1 MGQHYKFSPALFVHS
16 LALIPPLPVN
26 ALPNILAANVPYNIP
41 RNSPFCSFDLF
52 LIFSLIPFN
61 NNPYSSSDLT
71 IIFSISSKL
80 LIQV

>member
-1 MGQHYKFSPALFVHS
+1 MGQHYKFSPALIVHS